1 VTKPAWTLAVASTAG
16 YLLVLDLVGVNIA
29 LPNMRDRLNASLAE
43 VQWTIDA
50 YALTLASLLLA
61 AGALADRYGR
71 RRLFLLGLGV
81 FTAASLGCALAP
93 TAPVLDVL
101 RAVQGCG
108 GALLFGTTAA
118 LLAAA
123 YPAGPERNRALGVF
137 SAASGG
143 AIATAPLVGGGLTEL
158 FDWRAIF
165 FLNVPIGLIGFVIA
179 LRMLEESYD
188 RHPRPLDLLGTG
200 LLTGGL
206 AALMWAL
213 IDGPRAGWGSPQVL
227 AALAVA
233 AVAFAG
239 LALRRVAEPMIDLS
253 LLRNRLYAANA
264 LGGFTFNIVGA
275 GSMAYFSLYVQGPM
289 HARPAEAGLWFLAF
303 SIPALAAPLV
313 LSRSAHRFPPAA
325 LVATGPLL
333 CGLSC
338 VLVAAAY
345 DSHSWPALVPGF
357 IVGGMG
363 IGVGNLT
370 SGQIGLA
377 AAPAERAGLA
387 SALTQ
392 TAKQLGIA
400 VGIAVLG
407 IPYGESGLGAML
419 ATAAAIGVLGALP
432 ALWLW
437 LSTRRAR
444 VPGPVTA
451 AGERPEPPTAT
462 RAQET

>member
-1 VTKPAWTLAVASTAG
+1 MTKPAWTLAVASTAG

-29 LPNMRDRLNASLAE
+29 LPNMQERLNASLAE
-43 VQWTIDA
+43 VQWTVDA
-50 YALTLASLLLA
+50 YAFTLASLLLA

-93 TAPVLDVL
+93 SAPVLDVV
-101 RAVQGCG
+101 RALQGFG

-123 YPAGPERNRALGVF
+123 YPAGRERNRALGIF

-188 RHPRPLDLLGTG
+188 PRPRPLDLLGTG

-213 IDGPRAGWGSPQVL
+213 IDGPHAGWGSPQVL

-233 AVAFAG
+233 ALAFTG
-239 LALRRVAEPMIDLS
+239 LALHRVAEPMIDLS
-253 LLRNRLYAANA
+253 LLRNKLYAANA

-275 GSMAYFSLYVQGPM
+275 GSTAYFSLYVQGPM

-303 SIPALAAPLV
+303 SIPALAAPLA
-313 LSRSAHRFPPAA
+313 LSRSVHRFPPAA
-325 LVATGPLL
+325 LVAIGPLL
-333 CGLSC
+333 CAVSAVLSALTYGL
-338 VLVAAAY
+338 
-345 DSHSWPALVPGF
+345 HSWPALLPAF
-357 IVGGMG
+357 IIGGTG
-363 IGVGNLT
+363 IGVGNLV

-377 AAPAERAGLA
+377 SAPAERAGLA

-419 ATAAAIGVLGALP
+419 ATAATIGFLGALP

-437 LSTRRAR
+437 RSTHRPAASTPAEVARRRPAAR
-444 VPGPVTA
+444 
-451 AGERPEPPTAT
+451 
-462 RAQET
+462 